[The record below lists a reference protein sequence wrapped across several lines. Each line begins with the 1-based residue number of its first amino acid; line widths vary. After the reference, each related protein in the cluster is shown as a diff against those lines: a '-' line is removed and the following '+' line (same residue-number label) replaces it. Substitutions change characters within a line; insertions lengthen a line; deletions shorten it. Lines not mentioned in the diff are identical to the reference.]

1 MKILN
6 LHVGAFGKFKDFDLA
21 PAEGLNIYCRE
32 NEFGKTTLIYF
43 IYYMFYGYEA
53 KLLKPYLPW
62 SGEDLSGR
70 LEFEAGGRRWRIERH
85 RPAKGMEKKHLHCLD
100 TGEELMLSNKDQ
112 PGPRFLEL
120 DGETFLRSFCITQG
134 DLRFDRTD
142 GLDVALKNMA
152 ATGDENVSF
161 SRAAKYLEDLR
172 VYYKHIKGQGGFVPE
187 REAELTRGREEE
199 AQLRAAVDHRL
210 AERKQWEALAQGL
223 SQKEEQIRTL
233 TAQYKAAEGSDALKL
248 LARLDALKELP
259 RAEKP
264 RVGKQDLLALEQAF
278 ARKEEARQAVRPAED
293 ALTLTRREQQ
303 MRSAPGGGLLPVILL
318 VLGAVAGIAGVAIP
332 FWPCYLLAG
341 GFAIAALVIYLTKN
355 SANAAAKKQGEGKI
369 LEAQAALDAAK
380 SAYESA
386 DRAWE
391 DLRGKYRVFSMQEV
405 KDLQIAWGVYE
416 GANTE
421 ESLALQEQAILAGRT
436 RADLEALAQGATE
449 TDQTAAQVHLALT
462 RAQGEREQLR
472 QKMELLDHR
481 DLQQLWDRLTL
492 CTEANMELEHQIA
505 EGRERLSII
514 LQTMQWLKEANEE
527 MNTHFAPQLCKSAGQ
542 VLSALTGGK
551 YSGLLMDEKFSIKL
565 EAPLGTHEAEHF
577 SAGTRDAVYF
587 AFRLAV
593 GEMLGKEPLPMV
605 LDDPFTNLD
614 PTRHA
619 AAMDL
624 LKAAAKDR
632 QILYFSCREEA

>member
-1 MKILN
+1 MKIQN
-6 LHVGAFGKFKDFDLA
+6 IHVGAFGKLKDFDLA
-21 PAEGLNIYCRE
+21 PTEGLNIYCRE
-32 NEFGKTTLIYF
+32 NEYGKTTLIHF
-43 IYYMFYGYEA
+43 IYYMFYGYES
-53 KLLKPYLPW
+53 KLLKQYLPW
-62 SGEDLSGR
+62 SGEDLSGT

-85 RPAKGMEKKHLHCLD
+85 RPAKGMEKKHVYCLD
-100 TGEELMLSNKDQ
+100 TGEELVLSNKDQ

-134 DLRFDRTD
+134 DLLFDRTD

-161 SRAAKYLEDLR
+161 PQAEEYLNKLHTQ
-172 VYYKHIKGQGGFVPE
+172 YKHRNRESGFLPE
-187 REAELTRGREEE
+187 KSKELALGKEEQE
-199 AQLRAAVDHRL
+199 RLRAAVDSRL
-210 AERKQWEALAQGL
+210 AERRQWEELERALF
-223 SQKEEQIRTL
+223 QKEEQIRTL
-233 TAQYKAAEGSDALKL
+233 TAQYKTAEGSDALKL
-248 LARLDALKELP
+248 LARLDALRNLP

-264 RVGKQDLLALEQAF
+264 RVGKEDLLALERAF
-278 ARKEEARQAVRPAED
+278 ARLEETRQAIRPAED
-293 ALTLTRREQQ
+293 ALALIRQEQQ
-303 MRSAPGGGLLPVILL
+303 LHTAAGGGLLPVILL

-341 GFAIAALVIYLTKN
+341 GLAIAALVIYLTKN

-391 DLRGKYRVFSMQEV
+391 DLREKYRVFSMQEV

-421 ESLALQEQAILAGRT
+421 ESLALQEQAILAGHT

-492 CTEANMELEHQIA
+492 RTEANMELEHQIA
-505 EGRERLSII
+505 EGKERLSVI
-514 LQTMQWLKEANEE
+514 LQSLQWLKEANEE

-565 EAPLGTHEAEHF
+565 EAPLGTHEAERF